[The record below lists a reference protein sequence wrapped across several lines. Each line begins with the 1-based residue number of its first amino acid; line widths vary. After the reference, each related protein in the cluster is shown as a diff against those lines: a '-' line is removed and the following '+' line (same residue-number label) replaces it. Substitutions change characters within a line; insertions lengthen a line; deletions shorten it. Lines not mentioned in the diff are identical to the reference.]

1 MTNKNQKIMLIED
14 EKDLADV
21 FALKFRSE
29 GLEPI
34 IINDGAA
41 ALAAIIREKPALVL
55 LDLMIPEVDGFSILA
70 SINKEKINPKPLIYV
85 WSNLTQKKDM
95 DLVGKMNIN
104 GYLIKSDYTPSAL
117 AKKIKDIL
125 AKKS

>member
-1 MTNKNQKIMLIED
+1 MLIED
-14 EKDLADV
+14 EQDLADV

-41 ALAAIIREKPALVL
+41 ALDAIIKEQPDLIL
-55 LDLMIPEVDGFSILA
+55 LDLMMPEVDGFSILE
-70 SINKEKINPKPLIYV
+70 SIGKKKLSPKPLIYV
-85 WSNLTQKKDM
+85 WSNLTQKRDM
-95 DLVGKMNIN
+95 DMVGKMNIN
-104 GYLIKSDYTPSAL
+104 GYLIKSDYTPTAL

-125 AKKS
+125 VKK

>member
-1 MTNKNQKIMLIED
+1 MLIED

-29 GLEPI
+29 GLEAI
-34 IINDGAA
+34 IINDGAM
-41 ALAAIIREKPALVL
+41 ALDAIVREKPDLVL
-55 LDLMIPEVDGFSILA
+55 LDLMMPEVDGFSILEDIGKMKL
-70 SINKEKINPKPLIYV
+70 SPKPLIYV

-95 DLVGKMNIN
+95 DLVSKMNIG

-117 AKKIKDIL
+117 AKKVKEII
-125 AKKS
+125 AKK